1 MKIVV
6 DPVTRIEGHLRIQAQ
21 VTDGKVTEAWS
32 TSPMYRGIEQ
42 VLIGRDPRDAWVFT
56 QRICGVCTTVS
67 ALASVRAVES
77 ALGIRIPDNARILR
91 NVMAAA
97 QHVHD
102 HLVHFY
108 HLHGPDWFDVT
119 GCADADPAEAA
130 ALQRSLSEWP
140 ENTVEHF
147 TEVKKRVT
155 EFLGSGQLGMFADGY
170 AGHPAHR
177 LTPHGDLLFMD
188 HYLQA
193 LAWQRD
199 AVRIHAVLG
208 GKNPHPQTYLV
219 GGMSTPL
226 DPSSPAAVTP
236 EVLDGL
242 RALTRR
248 MRTFVEQVYLPDVLY
263 LARQYPEWTRIGR
276 GVGNLMSCGDFPQA
290 DGTLLVP
297 AGILR
302 SGGTSVEELDEQRI
316 TEDVSR
322 AWYARAEPARPA
334 TATTVPAYTGP
345 TPPWTDLDTDGAYSW
360 GKAPRYGG
368 QVMEVGP
375 LARIAIARAGG
386 VARVVELVD
395 GALPSL
401 GGDLEALRS
410 TLGRMTARALETL
423 WFVERLDAWLAE
435 LSDNIT
441 SGDLR
446 IADPAGLDRASW
458 PARASGYG
466 LTEAPRGALGHWV
479 RIADGELTG
488 YQIVIPST
496 WNGSPRDG
504 QGQRGAWEQALLGVP
519 VADGDRPLEVL
530 RLLHSFDPCMA
541 CAVHVVDPEG
551 TRLADVT
558 VVP

>member
-1 MKIVV
+1 
-6 DPVTRIEGHLRIQAQ
+6 QN
-21 VTDGKVTEAWS
+21 
-32 TSPMYRGIEQ
+32 
-42 VLIGRDPRDAWVFT
+42 
-56 QRICGVCTTVS
+56 TT
-67 ALASVRAVES
+67 
-77 ALGIRIPDNARILR
+77 
-91 NVMAAA
+91 
-97 QHVHD
+97 
-102 HLVHFY
+102 
-108 HLHGPDWFDVT
+108 
-119 GCADADPAEAA
+119 
-130 ALQRSLSEWP
+130 
-140 ENTVEHF
+140 EHF
-147 TEVKKRVT
+147 AGVKKRVT
-155 EFLGSGQLGMFADGY
+155 DFLGSGQLGMFAGGY
-170 AGHPAHR
+170 AGHPAHQ

-199 AVRIHAVLG
+199 AVQIHAALG

-226 DPSSPAAVTP
+226 DPSSTAAVTP
-236 EVLDGL
+236 AALSEL
-242 RALTRR
+242 RALSRR

-263 LARQYPEWTRIGR
+263 LARQYPEWTSIGR
-276 GVGNLMSCGDFPQA
+276 GVGSFLSYGDFPGA
-290 DGTLLVP
+290 DGTPLVP
-297 AGILR
+297 AGVLR
-302 SGGTSVEELDEQRI
+302 PGSTTVEDLDEQRI

-322 AWYARAEPARPA
+322 AWYERAEPARPG

-375 LARIAIARAGG
+375 LARLEIARVLG
-386 VARVVELVD
+386 VPRVVELLD

-401 GGDLEALRS
+401 GGKPAALVS

-423 WFVERLDAWLAE
+423 WFVEQLDGWLAE

-446 IADPAGLDRASW
+446 IVDPAGLDRTSW
-458 PARASGYG
+458 PARATGYG

-479 RIADGELTG
+479 RIADGKMTG

-496 WNGSPRDG
+496 WNGSPRDA
-504 QGQRGAWEQALLGVP
+504 QGERGAWEQALLGVP

-541 CAVHVVDPEG
+541 CAVHVLDPSG
-551 TRLADVT
+551 NTLADIT